1 MPSQNDPRANL
12 ELDRLEVIEEDM
24 LQEDE
29 EATFEDGN
37 SRQQKKRENVICAEQ
52 RIILSET
59 VLKTPTKGN
68 YFRMIKYNTHYS
80 CNCAISQRVLFV
92 IIFKQIEFV
101 FTGTQPTLL
110 NLLLTTRWQ

>member
-1 MPSQNDPRANL
+1 MFR
-12 ELDRLEVIEEDM
+12 EDV
-24 LQEDE
+24 
-29 EATFEDGN
+29 EATFAEGN
-37 SRQQKKRENVICAEQ
+37 RRRQKKKGNVICAEQ
-52 RIILSET
+52 RIILSEND
-59 VLKTPTKGN
+59 LKTPTKGN